1 MVPTYNDR
9 LKWGMD
15 YPDSIYSIS
24 RVDGDY
30 EYELTG
36 NKGTVP
42 YFNLTSAKMGTDARQ
57 VTTGF
62 LDGADIVCD
71 PEGNFTIQI
80 GGEQRSGNWLR
91 LEPESNTV
99 MLRETFAV
107 RAEETPVRRSEERR
121 VGKECV
127 STCRTR
133 WWT

>member
-1 MVPTYNDR
+1 MAPTYNDR

-15 YPDSIYSIS
+15 NPDSIYSIS

-80 GGEQRSGNWLR
+80 GGEQCRGNWMR
-91 LEPESNTV
+91 DWNDCGW
-99 MLRETFAV
+99 
-107 RAEETPVRRSEERR
+107 
-121 VGKECV
+121 GKSV
-127 STCRTR
+127 SGR
-133 WWT
+133 